1 MQQENNRNL
10 VTFIV
15 ASLLIFGVYYWF
27 VMRPMELERAEAARA
42 AQAEQTEQAGIGA
55 EPGAQ
60 SSDAPSA
67 FVDERTA
74 LARSERVPV
83 RTPALTGSISMTGGR
98 IDHLYLNDYRVTL
111 DEPGTIELL
120 RPEGVEHAYFAY
132 LGWRGQNIDGLPGAD
147 TQWVLRSGDELS
159 PGNPIV
165 MNYDNGQGLV
175 FTRTVSVDEEYLF
188 TIVDRVDNN
197 SGREV
202 TLAPYGSV
210 QRRGI
215 TADLGRQMIIHEG
228 AIGVFGNQLQQSK
241 YNDWADEDEAQSFS
255 TSAGGWVG
263 VTDKYW
269 LTAFIPEQD
278 EAFQAQFRTA
288 EQNGVRTYET
298 VFQSRTWVI
307 PAGRSAT
314 ETVHLYAGAKRN
326 EILTEVGNELGAPR
340 MTDAIDWGMFWF
352 LTKPLF
358 MVLEFFFGLVG
369 NFGVAILLLT
379 VVVKLVLFP
388 LANKAYESMSK
399 MRNLQPKMEEIRAKH
414 KDDPTKQQQAIMAMY
429 QQEKINPLAGCL
441 PLLIQIPIFYALYK
455 VLFVTIEMRHA
466 PFFGWIRDLSARDPS
481 NIWNA
486 FGLIPWD
493 PATAPLI
500 GGLIG
505 IQPGAQ
511 MGGFTLALGILAI
524 LYGATMWLQTQ
535 MNPPPPDPTQRAIFA
550 WMPFLFT
557 FIMAPFAAGLLI
569 YWTWSNIL
577 TILQQ
582 YVIMHRFKAENPIDS
597 FIARIRGT
605 KDA

>member
-10 VTFIV
+10 VIFII
-15 ASLLIFGVYYWF
+15 ASLLIFGVYYWL
-27 VMRPMELERAEAARA
+27 VMRPMEERRMAAVRAAEA
-42 AQAEQTEQAGIGA
+42 EQVQQTGIGA
-55 EPGAQ
+55 EPGAR
-60 SSDAPSA
+60 SSDDPTA

-74 LARSERVPV
+74 LARSERIPV
-83 RTPALTGSISMTGGR
+83 NTPALTGSISLTGGR
-98 IDHLYLNDYRVTL
+98 IDHLYLNNYRVTL
-111 DEPGTIELL
+111 DEPGTVELL

-132 LGWRGQNIDGLPGAD
+132 VGWRGQNIEGLPGPD
-147 TQWVLRSGDELS
+147 TRWVLRSGTELS
-159 PGNPIV
+159 PGNPVV

-175 FTRTVSVDEEYLF
+175 FTRTIAVDEQYLF
-188 TIVDRVDNN
+188 TITDRVDNT
-197 SGREV
+197 SGRTV

-210 QRRGI
+210 ERRGI
-215 TADLGRQMIIHEG
+215 PADLGRQMIIHEG
-228 AIGVFGNQLQQSK
+228 AIGVFGESLEQSK
-241 YNDWADEDEAQSFS
+241 YNSWAEEDPESFS
-255 TSAGGWVG
+255 ARGGWVG

-278 EAFQAQFRTA
+278 ERFEGRFASV
-288 EQNGVRTYET
+288 EQNGLRTYVT
-298 VFQSRTWVI
+298 DFQSRSWTI
-307 PAGRSAT
+307 ANGRSAT
-314 ETVHLYAGAKRN
+314 ETVHLFAGAKRN
-326 EILTEVGNELGAPR
+326 EILEAYGNQLGAPR
-340 MTDAIDWGMFWF
+340 LTDAIDWGNFWF
-352 LTKPLF
+352 LTRPLF

-399 MRNLQPKMEEIRAKH
+399 MRNLQPKMEEIRARH
-414 KDDPTKQQQAIMAMY
+414 KDDPAKQQQAIMAMY

-481 NIWNA
+481 NVWNA

-493 PATAPLI
+493 PSTAPLI
-500 GGLIG
+500 GGLISAHPSQTGG
-505 IQPGAQ
+505 I
-511 MGGFTLALGILAI
+511 TLALGVLAI
-524 LYGATMWLQTQ
+524 LYGFTMWLQTQ
-535 MNPPPPDPTQRAIFA
+535 MNPPPPDPTQRQIFA
-550 WMPFLFT
+550 MMPFLFT

-582 YVIMHRFKAENPIDS
+582 YFIMHRFKAENPIDN
-597 FIARIRGT
+597 FIARLRKT

>member
-10 VTFIV
+10 VIFIV
-15 ASLLIFGVYYWF
+15 ASLVIFGLYYAF
-27 VMRPMELERAEAARA
+27 VMRPMEQRAAAARA
-42 AQAEQTEQAGIGA
+42 AQAEQVQQSAGVGA
-55 EPGAQ
+55 EPGVAAL
-60 SSDAPSA
+60 DGPAA

-83 RTPALTGSISMTGGR
+83 RTPSLTGSISMTGGR
-98 IDHLYLNDYRVTL
+98 IDQLYLNNYRETL
-111 DEPGTIELL
+111 DEPATVELL

-132 LGWRGQNIDGLPGAD
+132 LGWRGQNIDGLPGPN
-147 TQWVLRSGDELS
+147 TPWVLRSGEELS

-165 MNYDNGQGLV
+165 MNYDNGQGLT
-175 FTRTVSVDEEYLF
+175 FTRTISVDEQYMF

-197 SGREV
+197 SDREV

-215 TADLGRQMIIHEG
+215 PSDLGRQFIIHEG
-228 AIGVFGNQLQQSK
+228 AIGVFGNDLQQSK
-241 YNDWADEDEAQSFS
+241 YNNWADEDQAQDF
-255 TSAGGWVG
+255 AGRGGWVG
-263 VTDKYW
+263 ITDKYW

-278 EAFQAQFRTA
+278 ERFQAQFRTV
-288 EQNGVRTYET
+288 EQNGLRTYET
-298 VFQSRTWVI
+298 VFQSRTWII

-314 ETVHLYAGAKRN
+314 ETVHLFAGAKRN
-326 EILTEVGNELGAPR
+326 EILAGYGDELGAPR
-340 MTDAIDWGMFWF
+340 LTDAIDWGNFWF
-352 LTKPLF
+352 LTRPLF
-358 MVLEFFFGLVG
+358 TVLEFFFGLVG

-388 LANKAYESMSK
+388 LANKAYESMSR
-399 MRNLQPKMEEIRAKH
+399 MRNLQPRMEEIRAKH
-414 KDDPTKQQQAIMAMY
+414 KDDPAKQQQAIMAMY
-429 QQEKINPLAGCL
+429 QSEKINPLAGCL

-493 PATAPLI
+493 PASAPLI

-505 IQPGAQ
+505 VTPQV
-511 MGGFTLALGILAI
+511 GGFTLALGILAI
-524 LYGATMWLQTQ
+524 LYGASMWLQTQ
-535 MNPPPPDPTQRAIFA
+535 MNPPPPDPTQRQIFA
-550 WMPFLFT
+550 MMPFLFT

-582 YVIMHRFKAENPIDS
+582 YVIMHRFKAENPIDN